1 MFLINSPGLPPLQP
15 CFHGPLG
22 ALPLFSSTC
31 GSWAFISSFQNHT
44 RPGPGLPCAQ
54 EAWGLSPA
62 APGGPHVSPLRR
74 GSAAGAGLPG
84 AEAAGPP
91 RTRVSFTSSLTK
103 PEKAAHR
110 SPPCEWGSSG
120 KTQAWGWGRGAGM
133 AQAPPQRRRP
143 RPGEAGATQAP
154 PQRRRPRARGRR
166 ARGHCWPPGS
176 GAPPPES
183 PDGSLQVDFLLA
195 SSAP

>member
-1 MFLINSPGLPPLQP
+1 MFLINSPGLLPLQP

-62 APGGPHVSPLRR
+62 APGFPHVSPLRR

-120 KTQAWGWGRGAGM
+120 KTQAWGWGG
-133 AQAPPQRRRP
+133 QAKGLLTP
-143 RPGEAGATQAP
+143 ASALACLS
-154 PQRRRPRARGRR
+154 RR
-166 ARGHCWPPGS
+166 AVTPAGDSVLTPHLPLGIFFPRVSRRQEG
-176 GAPPPES
+176 
-183 PDGSLQVDFLLA
+183 L
-195 SSAP
+195 